1 MSEANEGA
9 ADNDIRNDI
18 AAAAKTVE
26 AAGAEPAPTT
36 ATQTALPLE
45 TDAAPTGQRDEKGRF
60 KPTKAGTPHAPS
72 KQPTTEADA
81 QVPEAQNETEAPAAT
96 APTAVQPPAAWK
108 DRRKPIW
115 ESMTPAAQAEVRA
128 REAEIN
134 TYLAKNG
141 PLLKTA
147 KALDE
152 TIRPYRPLMGD
163 AQPQQVIGN
172 LLETAKVL
180 QAGTRE
186 QRAQV
191 VANILQGYKISPD
204 DVADVLEGKALAS
217 RPEAA
222 PAQPPQQE
230 FRDKR
235 FDMLVVAAQQQAQQR
250 NQQTIDDFVK
260 GLGQDSAFLTDYP
273 FPEGWPTRTV
283 QEMMAS
289 LLDSWG
295 GGKTKE
301 DLQRAYEVAVQAN
314 PEVQKILAQR
324 AEKKRREKTNA
335 EAQASRSAASSV
347 RHEPA
352 APAGMSEADDTFAT
366 VRQVAAEMARR

>member
-1 MSEANEGA
+1 MSEANDGA
-9 ADNDIRNDI
+9 VDNDIRNDI

-26 AAGAEPAPTT
+26 ATGAETATTT

-60 KPTKAGTPHAPS
+60 KPTKAGTPHTPS
-72 KQPTTEADA
+72 KQPTTEAAA
-81 QVPEAQNETEAPAAT
+81 QPPETQTETEAPEAAP
-96 APTAVQPPAAWK
+96 AAAQPPAAWK
-108 DRRKPIW
+108 DRRKPVW

-152 TIRPYRPLMGD
+152 AIKPYRPLMGE

-172 LLETAKVL
+172 LLETAKLL

-186 QRAQV
+186 QRAQI

-204 DVADVLEGKALAS
+204 DVADVLEGKALAN

-222 PAQPPQQE
+222 PAQPQPQE

-235 FDMLVVAAQQQAQQR
+235 FDMLMVAAQQQAQQR

-324 AEKKRREKTNA
+324 AEKKRREKSNA